1 MFRELALVC
10 IIVAIIMTGL
20 GGMLDITR
28 RQRFAGLT
36 KTHLWNDG
44 IFLLLLANAFLL
56 LERSA

>member
-1 MFRELALVC
+1 MC

-56 LERSA
+56 MERSA